1 MNLDD
6 TLNIGATLP
15 RQNQTGEGATE
26 KPAAT
31 SLGDTLNIGATLPRQ
46 SQTGENAAQKPAIAD
61 LDDLENQNTIR
72 LPGSGS
78 LVFNRYRLQR
88 VLGRGGMGVVWLGV
102 DTKLERAVAL
112 KFLPDIVGAD
122 PVALKELKDETRR
135 GLELAHPNIVR
146 IYDFVDDDEAAAI
159 SMEFVDGKSL
169 SERRLA
175 KPQKVFS
182 VEDIAPWVG
191 QMCDALDYAHFQKRI
206 VHRDLKPA
214 NLMVNSESEIKITD
228 FGIARSVSDT
238 MSRLT
243 MHNSTSGTLLYMS
256 PQQAMGDRPRPT
268 DDIYALGATLY
279 ELLTGKPPFYSGDV
293 SMQITVKTAPTL
305 KARREEFEIQGA
317 GEIPAEWEAAIAAC
331 LEKDPEK
338 RPQSAG
344 ELARSLGLSHRAEAK
359 VAAPVKTKAG
369 GLKQIEMTSRSSTE
383 EKKKSPMLAI
393 VLASVAALLLLA
405 GVGGGALWW
414 WFNRAGEWVVQT
426 EPAGAKITLNDKSL
440 VSPATLSDLK
450 PGSYKA
456 SIAMEGYEPRQVEF
470 KVAAGQRVDLGVT
483 SLERSTGN
491 LLLSSDPDGATYEV
505 KSATDEK
512 AQKFTGE
519 TPDTVKLPV
528 GRYSVVMKH
537 DGELKTTDVDITR
550 NVTSRQPFAFAK
562 PPPPAPPAPVV
573 VSTPPPAP
581 APAAVAAVGAPPA
594 GPQTPPSSADAP
606 PAAPMPTPDAANPAA
621 PADAPPGPMPAAAAS
636 FAGSAPTAQT
646 LAAAAQATAGPPAG
660 SPVISA
666 APADGGAPAVNMA
679 AIIAAQPAVSEPEAG
694 YWKLSE
700 ILANSEYSGYSENGR
715 GYIVYKAQQ
724 ALKQSADGAPGK
736 GTYKAIQQYQ
746 TDNGLQPTGQ
756 LDGPTLAAL
765 GLTGQPDKEDWGNSG
780 GSSRG
785 SSGSGRTPES
795 EKTQARKFIERKILG
810 GRDLKDMFR
819 R

>member
-344 ELARSLGLSHRAEAK
+344 ELARSLGLS
-359 VAAPVKTKAG
+359 
-369 GLKQIEMTSRSSTE
+369 
-383 EKKKSPMLAI
+383 
-393 VLASVAALLLLA
+393 
-405 GVGGGALWW
+405 W
-414 WFNRAGEWVVQT
+414 
-426 EPAGAKITLNDKSL
+426 
-440 VSPATLSDLK
+440 
-450 PGSYKA
+450 
-456 SIAMEGYEPRQVEF
+456 
-470 KVAAGQRVDLGVT
+470 
-483 SLERSTGN
+483 
-491 LLLSSDPDGATYEV
+491 
-505 KSATDEK
+505 
-512 AQKFTGE
+512 
-519 TPDTVKLPV
+519 
-528 GRYSVVMKH
+528 
-537 DGELKTTDVDITR
+537 
-550 NVTSRQPFAFAK
+550 
-562 PPPPAPPAPVV
+562 
-573 VSTPPPAP
+573 
-581 APAAVAAVGAPPA
+581 
-594 GPQTPPSSADAP
+594 
-606 PAAPMPTPDAANPAA
+606 
-621 PADAPPGPMPAAAAS
+621 
-636 FAGSAPTAQT
+636 
-646 LAAAAQATAGPPAG
+646 
-660 SPVISA
+660 
-666 APADGGAPAVNMA
+666 
-679 AIIAAQPAVSEPEAG
+679 
-694 YWKLSE
+694 
-700 ILANSEYSGYSENGR
+700 
-715 GYIVYKAQQ
+715 
-724 ALKQSADGAPGK
+724 
-736 GTYKAIQQYQ
+736 
-746 TDNGLQPTGQ
+746 
-756 LDGPTLAAL
+756 
-765 GLTGQPDKEDWGNSG
+765 
-780 GSSRG
+780 
-785 SSGSGRTPES
+785 
-795 EKTQARKFIERKILG
+795 
-810 GRDLKDMFR
+810 R
-819 R
+819 RRLR